1 MTRRRLVAWWRRRRM
16 RPVRMEP
23 FQDPVF
29 EKLEQLE
36 EARRSGV
43 LSEEDYQWRRARL
56 MGHY

>member
-1 MTRRRLVAWWRRRRM
+1 M